1 MKKIAFIT
9 IILTI
14 ALLSY
19 LMQAD
24 WGSEKF
30 TDTLAVDPGN
40 ITKLKLSM
48 PDDSNYTT
56 TTDSE
61 KIEEFMQY
69 FKSKDYKRI
78 RGDEPAELP
87 MSASM
92 IYLYENEKTDFLVVF
107 GDKVLISYKYYE
119 IKGDMIDMAFLRE
132 FQQSAK

>member
-30 TDTLAVDPGN
+30 TDTLAVDTGN

-78 RGDEPAELP
+78 RGGEQIGRAH
-87 MSASM
+87 
-92 IYLYENEKTDFLVVF
+92 V
-107 GDKVLISYKYYE
+107 
-119 IKGDMIDMAFLRE
+119 
-132 FQQSAK
+132 